1 MVLLMVYSFPLVVI
15 QMSSHL
21 CRYFFHA
28 SSTRELENDQEDE
41 DADMGEAEAR
51 SSGMAAEPE
60 RSQTADIQV
69 KEEKED
75 LHVDW
80 FKAEEADSFEVN
92 NEPEDTE
99 TEDDSDND
107 DVTEDAEP
115 TLDNEE
121 DVDMVSSS
129 LFG

>member
-1 MVLLMVYSFPLVVI
+1 
-15 QMSSHL
+15 
-21 CRYFFHA
+21 
-28 SSTRELENDQEDE
+28 
-41 DADMGEAEAR
+41 MGEAEAR
-51 SSGMAAEPE
+51 SSGMPAEPE
-60 RSQTADIQV
+60 RSQTVDIQV

-75 LHVDW
+75 LHADW
-80 FKAEEADSFEVN
+80 FKAEEADSLEVN

-99 TEDDSDND
+99 TEDDSEND

-121 DVDMVSSS
+121 DVDMASTS